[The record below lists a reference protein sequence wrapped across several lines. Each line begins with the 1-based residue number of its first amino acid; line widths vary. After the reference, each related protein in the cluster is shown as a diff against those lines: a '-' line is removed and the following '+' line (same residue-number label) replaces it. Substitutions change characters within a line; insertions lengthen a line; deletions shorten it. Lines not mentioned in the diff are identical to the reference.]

1 MDLEFKSGSFEVKKD
16 GGNLYI
22 KGYAATFGV
31 KDSYNDIINLG
42 AFSSTLASDRNR
54 IRFCYQHDMDKV
66 IGKIIDIK
74 EDSVGLY
81 FEAKISNTGL
91 GKDVSILVEDGA
103 LNEMSIGYRTKVS
116 TWDDV
121 NEIRYLVEVE
131 LAEISIVTRAA
142 NKEATISSTE
152 VKGEKDIEGKNI
164 DFDKISNER
173 LQDLKKSIDKEFYK
187 RILKRV

>member
-1 MDLEFKSGSFEVKKD
+1 MDLEYKSGNFEVKKE
-16 GGNLYI
+16 GENLYI
-22 KGYAATFGV
+22 EGYAATFGV

-42 AFSSTLASDRNR
+42 AFSTTLTTDRKR
-54 IRFCYQHDMDKV
+54 IRLCYQHDLDKV

-74 EDSVGLY
+74 EDNVGLW
-81 FEAKISNTGL
+81 FKAKVSNTGL
-91 GKDVSILVEDGA
+91 GKDVSILVEDEA
-103 LNEMSIGYRTKVS
+103 INEMSIGYRTKVS

-142 NKEATISSTE
+142 NKEAVITSTE
-152 VKGEKDIEGKNI
+152 KKDDNFEVKDI
-164 DFDKISNER
+164 DFEKISNER

>member
-74 EDSVGLY
+74 EDSIGLY

-116 TWDDV
+116 
-121 NEIRYLVEVE
+121 
-131 LAEISIVTRAA
+131 
-142 NKEATISSTE
+142 
-152 VKGEKDIEGKNI
+152 
-164 DFDKISNER
+164 
-173 LQDLKKSIDKEFYK
+173 
-187 RILKRV
+187 